1 MRRGRSD
8 GFRSSSRVLLNPGVP
23 LTGGSVQPIDL
34 PAAVTCAI
42 ERMTIE
48 SPSAAIAESVGKERD
63 QFLNVADAEARDSA
77 PVSLSLLPGSDKGTC
92 AVRFSDPKP
101 VRAVEPDFL
110 HAAGPTGHGSVAV
123 GVDLDAAGNVTNSV
137 LLESGGNAALDAV
150 SEDAARRATYQP
162 GVFGCKPYATRYIF
176 RTGFTGNS

>member
-77 PVSLSLLPGSDKGTC
+77 PVSLSLLP
-92 AVRFSDPKP
+92 
-101 VRAVEPDFL
+101 DFPR
-110 HAAGPTGHGSVAV
+110 AAGAALGSVAV
-123 GVDLDAAGNVTNSV
+123 GVDLDAAGNITNSV